1 MSEEGS
7 EQKVKEKEPE
17 PDGKKFFIS
26 HCNSYTGKALLAEL
40 NNKGKCEEERA
51 EHKFCGTLEKGTN
64 EIYAELNPVT
74 PEAVDQVVQMSRTRA
89 FRDAILDSDVIVY
102 DLQTNRYEEV
112 DYVIKT
118 LKTSKLEKEKT
129 LVLLSSVMT
138 WVNTPPIEKKEGQDD
153 PEGEEKEDTDSGE
166 DTPPEEGQEEP
177 EADEGEEKKVIK
189 YASFKETDSHL
200 RVPHERFF
208 KDKNL
213 ETLALSAPKTQP
225 MLKVHILCCG
235 IRYGLG
241 EGVFYDH
248 FKKAWMQAPAALPIL
263 GEGDNR
269 IPTIHLNDLSR
280 IVNRLITD
288 NIKKEYIF
296 AVDRTKKPRQRKIVE
311 AISKAVG
318 TGQTQNFQSSDIS
331 DSIFWKDFLSINL
344 KMRTS
349 DVFKDGTL
357 PEDYDAEKTGIEP
370 EAMEEKLKF
379 PWHCQDGIIGN
390 ALKLNQEFNSVR

>member
-1 MSEEGS
+1 MSDEGS

-26 HCNSYTGKALLAEL
+26 HCNSFTGKALLAEL

-51 EHKFCGTLEKGTN
+51 EHTFCGTLEKGTN

-248 FKKAWMQAPAALPIL
+248 FKKAWM
-263 GEGDNR
+263 
-269 IPTIHLNDLSR
+269 
-280 IVNRLITD
+280 
-288 NIKKEYIF
+288 
-296 AVDRTKKPRQRKIVE
+296 
-311 AISKAVG
+311 
-318 TGQTQNFQSSDIS
+318 
-331 DSIFWKDFLSINL
+331 
-344 KMRTS
+344 
-349 DVFKDGTL
+349 
-357 PEDYDAEKTGIEP
+357 
-370 EAMEEKLKF
+370 
-379 PWHCQDGIIGN
+379 
-390 ALKLNQEFNSVR
+390 